1 MDAMVVQRS
10 VISVDALS
18 TVFSTVSLGSSDV
31 SHLTPLL
38 LPVNRFLRDGRRGKL
53 FVVLLGNNGVGYVGT
68 RIVAEISLMTS
79 LIFVLRQLHG
89 AASLSLAFH
98 ENTKNMFNSISGVV
112 RCCNSKLA

>member
-1 MDAMVVQRS
+1 MVVQRS
-10 VISVDALS
+10 VISVDALF
-18 TVFSTVSLGSSDV
+18 TGFSTVSLGSSDV

-53 FVVLLGNNGVGYVGT
+53 FVVLLGINGVGYIGT
-68 RIVAEISLMTS
+68 GIVVEISLMTS

-89 AASLSLAFH
+89 AVSLSLAFQ
-98 ENTKNMFNSISGVV
+98 ENMKNIFNSISGVV